1 MARQSDIVG
10 VFNPSKTAAKHNS
23 DYVDLAPICKE
34 HNLTLYRFTK
44 ISDKET
50 TLLITSLQPDVI
62 FVFGLSQ
69 LIPKQLLEM
78 PRLGCIGTHPALLP
92 KNRGRHPLIWALVEG
107 LEESGLTFL
116 YLDEGVDSGDILW
129 QRSFPITLQ
138 DDARSLYQKIKSL
151 ASDAINEFLPQLA
164 NGTAP
169 RVRQDHSKA
178 TYWRKR
184 TEKDGEALWNSF
196 TSSQVFNLVRALT
209 KPYVGAHTNLR
220 GQKLL
225 IWRSILMP
233 ESEIMSFQKFRPGE
247 VCAVRDDGF
256 VVKTIDGSILI
267 TDYEV
272 ANQGIV
278 RVGDQLG

>member
-1 MARQSDIVG
+1 MG
-10 VFNPSKTAAKHNS
+10 VFNPSKNVAKHNS
-23 DYVDLAPICKE
+23 DYVDLTPICEE
-34 HNLTLYRFTK
+34 HNLALYRFTK
-44 ISDKET
+44 ISDEKT
-50 TLLITSLQPDVI
+50 ISLVTSLRPDVI

-69 LIPKQLLEM
+69 LIPKQLLGM

-107 LEESGLTFL
+107 LEETGLTFL

-138 DDARSLYQKIKSL
+138 DDARSLYQKIESL
-151 ASDAINEFLPQLA
+151 ASEAIKEFLPQLA

-169 RVRQDHSKA
+169 RVRQDHSRA

-184 TEKDGEALWNSF
+184 VEKDGEVLWGSF

-209 KPYVGAHTNLR
+209 KPYVGAHTYLR
-220 GQKLL
+220 SQKIL

-233 ESEIMSFQKFRPGE
+233 ESEVMSFQKFKPGE

-267 TDYEV
+267 SDHEV
-272 ANQGIV
+272 ANQWIV